1 MGYLGFYHFRMA
13 LSKQIQPKIS
23 LQAPAIT
30 LPYIKFFNSLQ
41 IFIYLVVNL
50 ILAITPKYILDLTL
64 YLGILSYSLNK
75 SIDFSYRKKYL
86 NISLPIY
93 PALNSKT
100 YDKENYVSSN
110 KIDIEMP

>member
-30 LPYIKFFNSLQ
+30 LPDIRFFNSLQ

-75 SIDFSYRKKYL
+75 SVDFSYRKKIFKYFL
-86 NISLPIY
+86 ANISCTKARL
-93 PALNSKT
+93 
-100 YDKENYVSSN
+100 KENYVSSN